1 MSQALV
7 QNWLDTQCGSIP
19 GIGGGLVMLFVPNNQ
34 GLSPAARWPQGAAN
48 DENLATAARAAFE
61 QQRPVF
67 GSQKSDSV
75 ADALPLTI
83 VSHPLRS
90 AGKTVGAVA
99 VTVTPNSVND
109 GSTVLRSMLKGIA
122 LFDTLLERRDPTQ
135 PGALARVL
143 ELMGTALSHES
154 FKDAATAVATQ
165 LATMLGCDRVS
176 IGFIN
181 AKYMR
186 VDALSQSA
194 DFQSNQTLLRD
205 IAAAMDECADQSATI
220 VFPQAATDRPRITQA
235 HAALS
240 RSGNDALCTIPLAS
254 NGAVFGALCLEYGKS
269 TGLDPQKIAM
279 FENIAA
285 LVGPVLELKRRNDLP
300 LRKKIG
306 SHIRVASRR
315 MFGAEKIIARSV
327 LGSTIIALAALA
339 FIPTDYRL
347 TAPARLEGV
356 VQRVMVAPA
365 DGYLKQVFARPGDR
379 VKKDQ
384 VLATL
389 AEEDLKLEQRKWQ
402 SDVGQAESEYGNAL
416 AKQDRAQLV
425 MAKSKIDEAHAQ
437 LSLVEEKLQRSQIR
451 APFDGVIIKGD
462 LTQSLSA
469 PVKRGEVLMTLT
481 PQDEYRVIV
490 EVDERDIADVK
501 LGQTGYLAL
510 TALPNDTVP
519 IQVARVT
526 PVADTVEG
534 RHYFEVEA
542 KLSNRSE
549 KMRPGLVG
557 VAKLEVDQRSLLR
570 IWTQRMTG
578 WVRMTMWSWFG

>member
-1 MSQALV
+1 M
-7 QNWLDTQCGSIP
+7 
-19 GIGGGLVMLFVPNNQ
+19 
-34 GLSPAARWPQGAAN
+34 
-48 DENLATAARAAFE
+48 
-61 QQRPVF
+61 
-67 GSQKSDSV
+67 
-75 ADALPLTI
+75 
-83 VSHPLRS
+83 
-90 AGKTVGAVA
+90 
-99 VTVTPNSVND
+99 
-109 GSTVLRSMLKGIA
+109 
-122 LFDTLLERRDPTQ
+122 
-135 PGALARVL
+135 
-143 ELMGTALSHES
+143 
-154 FKDAATAVATQ
+154 
-165 LATMLGCDRVS
+165 
-176 IGFIN
+176 
-181 AKYMR
+181 
-186 VDALSQSA
+186 
-194 DFQSNQTLLRD
+194 
-205 IAAAMDECADQSATI
+205 
-220 VFPQAATDRPRITQA
+220 
-235 HAALS
+235 
-240 RSGNDALCTIPLAS
+240 
-254 NGAVFGALCLEYGKS
+254 
-269 TGLDPQKIAM
+269 
-279 FENIAA
+279 
-285 LVGPVLELKRRNDLP
+285 
-300 LRKKIG
+300 
-306 SHIRVASRR
+306 
-315 MFGAEKIIARSV
+315 
-327 LGSTIIALAALA
+327 
-339 FIPTDYRL
+339 
-347 TAPARLEGV
+347 
-356 VQRVMVAPA
+356 
-365 DGYLKQVFARPGDR
+365 
-379 VKKDQ
+379 KKDQ

-402 SDVGQAESEYGNAL
+402 SDVAQAESEYGDAL

-451 APFDGVIIKGD
+451 SPFDGVIIKGD

-501 LGQTGYLAL
+501 QGQTGYLAL